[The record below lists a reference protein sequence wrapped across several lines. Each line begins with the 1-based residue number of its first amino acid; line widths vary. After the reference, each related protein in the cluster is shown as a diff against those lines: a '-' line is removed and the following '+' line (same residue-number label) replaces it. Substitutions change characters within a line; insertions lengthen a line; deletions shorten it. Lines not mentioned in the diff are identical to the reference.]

1 MVGVGTGVH
10 AMSITPFD
18 RKGAIDSGLLRAH
31 LRFLAAAGV
40 GVYVASQGSG
50 EGDLL
55 SFDEKVT
62 LYAIAAEE
70 LRGRVPV
77 AAAGIGLAASTAATR
92 ELAVAAEVAGVDAVQ
107 ILAPRP
113 GPLQLRDDEL
123 ETHLRSVIEAVRC
136 DVHLSNNTALAGYEL
151 PMTIV
156 ERLLDDYPHVR
167 VVNVSDTRTDELRAY
182 VTRLVDRNGA
192 RLEVRVGMVRE
203 IVAMHALGARGV
215 LCFEAN
221 VAPRLVIDVW
231 EDLEARRVPAAG
243 ALLRCNAALARGGN
257 PRSLKAALSILGRH
271 HGGFLRAPYLPL
283 TSTQYEDLERE
294 LRALAL
300 V

>member
-113 GPLQLRDDEL
+113 RPVQLRDDEL
-123 ETHLRSVIEAVRC
+123 ETHLRSVIETVRC
-136 DVHLSNNTALAGYEL
+136 DVHLSSNTALAGYEL
-151 PMTIV
+151 PMTIGGWSTTI
-156 ERLLDDYPHVR
+156 HT
-167 VVNVSDTRTDELRAY
+167 SGWSTS
-182 VTRLVDRNGA
+182 
-192 RLEVRVGMVRE
+192 
-203 IVAMHALGARGV
+203 ARGRV
-215 LCFEAN
+215 EHLGVDA
-221 VAPRLVIDVW
+221 VAVHFRDPGAGVVT
-231 EDLEARRVPAAG
+231 AG
-243 ALLRCNAALARGGN
+243 A
-257 PRSLKAALSILGRH
+257 
-271 HGGFLRAPYLPL
+271 
-283 TSTQYEDLERE
+283 EVLEP
-294 LRALAL
+294 
-300 V
+300 